1 MMLLLALAFFI
12 FFRSLIVPD
21 QYLRL
26 YLLHLRSRLIVL
38 QSLLLHQL
46 FPVLLRVNCWCVVL
60 DGCITRLFES
70 PILARWENSLTLSM
84 NFLPASNPPSIP
96 NPINP
101 P

>member
-1 MMLLLALAFFI
+1 MI
-12 FFRSLIVPD
+12 SSTSSIPIESLTKSSVT
-21 QYLRL
+21 
-26 YLLHLRSRLIVL
+26 
-38 QSLLLHQL
+38 
-46 FPVLLRVNCWCVVL
+46 PVVSCSARVSCWCVVL

-70 PILARWENSLTLSM
+70 PMFARWENSLTLSM